1 MGRRMDDGGPMT
13 EDGGR
18 RTDDGG
24 WRTDVGGIAICIKRG
39 LPY

>member
-18 RTDDGG
+18 MTEDGG